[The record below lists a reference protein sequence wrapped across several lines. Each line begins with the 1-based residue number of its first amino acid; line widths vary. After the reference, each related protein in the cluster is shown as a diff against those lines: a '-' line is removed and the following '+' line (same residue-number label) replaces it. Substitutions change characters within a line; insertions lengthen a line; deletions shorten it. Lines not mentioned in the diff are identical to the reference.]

1 MEKLAP
7 SVLLV
12 MLSLRLVPA
21 QLVKTLDVLLVLLS
35 EPDNAQLARP
45 VII

>member
-7 SVLLV
+7 SALLV
-12 MLSLRLVPA
+12 LLSLRLVPV
-21 QLVKTLDVLLVLLS
+21 QLAKILDALLVPLS
-35 EPDNAQLARP
+35 EPDNAHLARL